1 MCKLCLKLWE
11 TEFDGAP
18 SAMKVARS
26 VQSGGKSGDNIEG
39 LPITIRREVAGHETV
54 DGGRRR
60 CPYRPYPCPAAL
72 RPVWIMP
79 QTNTTRRALPLH
91 AGGRGK
97 GGISF

>member
-39 LPITIRREVAGHETV
+39 LPITIGRKCSCTV
-54 DGGRRR
+54 K
-60 CPYRPYPCPAAL
+60 YHKK
-72 RPVWIMP
+72 IMS
-79 QTNTTRRALPLH
+79 N
-91 AGGRGK
+91 
-97 GGISF
+97 